1 MPDNPSRKRREL
13 AAQCFAFAEQTS
25 DLNVRAKLVAMA
37 QKWLDLANDE
47 FGSHE
52 LDAWN
57 KTFYHRAVQTEI
69 GQGLRAQLNQ
79 PPELASSAV

>member
-13 AAQCFAFAEQTS
+13 AAQCLALAEQTY

-37 QKWLDLANDE
+37 QKWLDLANDK

-57 KTFYHRAVQTEI
+57 KTFYHRAIQTKDWS
-69 GQGLRAQLNQ
+69 G
-79 PPELASSAV
+79 ASSAK

>member
-1 MPDNPSRKRREL
+1 MPDNPSHKRREL
-13 AAQCFAFAEQTS
+13 AAQCLAFAEQTS

-57 KTFYHRAVQTEI
+57 KTFYHRAIQTKI
-69 GQGLRAQLNQ
+69 GKEFRAR
-79 PPELASSAV
+79 

>member
-1 MPDNPSRKRREL
+1 VRAMPEHPSHRRREL
-13 AAQCFAFAEQTS
+13 AAQCLTFAEQTS

-37 QKWLDLANDE
+37 QKWLDLADDE

-57 KTFYHRAVQTEI
+57 KTFYHRAIQTKI
-69 GQGLRAQLNQ
+69 GQTFRARQ
-79 PPELASSAV
+79 